1 MNEQEPRR
9 FRGSVFGPIILI
21 TIGVIFLLNNL
32 GVLEGDIWSL
42 LLLFWPVILI
52 AIGLD
57 SILKRE
63 GLVGAVFLIGLGIVF
78 LLSNLGYLNVN
89 VWQMVLNLWPI
100 LLIAIG
106 FDLVIGRRSIWASL
120 VGLVLVLGILVGS
133 LWLFGVR
140 VERGQALSGEQINQ
154 PLGQASRARISISP
168 GAGNLELNALQDSS
182 DALISGTVAIGRGQT
197 PMVDY
202 SNQGGVSVYSL
213 RNSASNFFFPG
224 DNRWLW
230 ELGLTTQVPIDLKVD
245 LGAGSAQVDLSQL
258 DLSQLAV
265 DLGVGRVV
273 VQLPEEGDFSAR
285 IDGAIGQIVVEV
297 PSGQALRVRADT
309 GIANISVPN
318 NFQKQDGVYTSPN
331 YAGAENQIDLSVDQA
346 IGNITIQ
353 YAR

>member
-32 GVLEGDIWSL
+32 GVLEGDVWSMV
-42 LLLFWPVILI
+42 LLFWPVILI

-57 SILKRE
+57 SILRRE
-63 GLVGAVFLIGLGIVF
+63 GLVGAVFLIGLGTVF
-78 LLSNLGYLNVN
+78 LLSNFGYLNVN
-89 VWQMVLNLWPI
+89 VWQMVLSLWPI

-120 VGLVLVLGILVGS
+120 VGLVLVLGILAGS

-140 VERGQALSGEQINQ
+140 VERGQALSGDQINQ
-154 PLGQASRARISISP
+154 PLGQASSARITISP
-168 GAGNLELNALQDSS
+168 GAGTLELNALQDS
-182 DALISGTVAIGRGQT
+182 DALISGTVAVGRGQT
-197 PMVDY
+197 PLVDY
-202 SNQGGVSVYSL
+202 SSENGVSVYSL
-213 RNSASNFFFPG
+213 RNNASSFFFPG
-224 DNRWLW
+224 DNPWMW

-245 LGAGSAQVDLSQL
+245 LGAGNAQVDLSQL
-258 DLSQLAV
+258 DISQLAV

-273 VQLPEEGDFSAR
+273 VQLPEEGNFSAR

-331 YAGAENQIDLSVDQA
+331 YAGAENQIDLAVDQA